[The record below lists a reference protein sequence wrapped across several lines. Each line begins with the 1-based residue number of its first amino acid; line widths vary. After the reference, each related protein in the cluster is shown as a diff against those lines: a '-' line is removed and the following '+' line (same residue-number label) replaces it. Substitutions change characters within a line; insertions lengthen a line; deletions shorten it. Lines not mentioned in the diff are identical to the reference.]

1 MMAKINGKNIDP
13 KAYAA
18 RVTQAKKT
26 VAKMDPTVKAKL
38 KEYYPKI
45 TKKDIAK
52 QMIGPSTSLSDLEK
66 RIKANPKATPKV
78 AMNSTPKVTAKAK
91 PKATPKV
98 AMNSTP
104 KVTAKA
110 KPKATPKV
118 AMNST
123 PLTKSEKDFNAGQ
136 KMKAKIT
143 KKTGV
148 YPNTAN

>member
-1 MMAKINGKNIDP
+1 MAKINGKNIDP

-104 KVTAKA
+104 
-110 KPKATPKV
+110 
-118 AMNST
+118 
-123 PLTKSEKDFNAGQ
+123 LTKSEKDFNAGQ